1 MAKTNITAYDM
12 KEMFATLFYSYEYN
26 IIIEDKTINEKK
38 EVHIDDY
45 LRTDFYTY
53 TLDLRA
59 NWDNYDE
66 NGNGFNFPNYDEWL
80 KSRGMTS
87 TSYGQVE
94 LTGIEV
100 INSED
105 IDMGSA
111 TAKIT
116 FVMQIDKADILDKHL
131 AYLRLGIAG
140 KRYQFTNADNEKISF
155 YANIGETTYEA
166 EPFNTPLG
174 KCVIISVT
182 FGISFI
188 QDTFT
193 ANQSNI
199 EISLDGSTY
208 EHLYYNQKTDNFIFN
223 GKDNLAFNKPYAS
236 GKVNASI
243 SYLTTITY
251 WIFVLDNL
259 QLKINEY
266 IKSAVNDTETYSLG
280 VNIPVWIREYIPIFN
295 SGEYTTKAITTKMVI
310 TNYQVNIKNS
320 DFESVSLVLSR
331 YGK

>member
-12 KEMFATLFYSYEYN
+12 KEMFAELFYGYEYN
-26 IIIEDKTINEKK
+26 IVIEDKTINETK
-38 EVHIDDY
+38 EVNIGDY
-45 LRTDFYTY
+45 LRTTFYTY

-59 NWDNYDE
+59 NWDSYDE

-111 TAKIT
+111 TSKIT

-131 AYLRLGIAG
+131 SYLRLNIAG
-140 KRYQFTNADNEKISF
+140 KRYQFTNADNMKISF
-155 YANIGETTYEA
+155 YANVGETTYEA

-174 KCVIISVT
+174 KCVIINVT

-193 ANQSNI
+193 ANQSNV
-199 EISLDGSTY
+199 EISLNGSTY
-208 EHLYYNQKTDNFIFN
+208 EHLYYNQMTDSIIFD
-223 GKDNLAFNKPYAS
+223 GKNNLAINKPYAS
-236 GKVNASI
+236 GKVNSNI
-243 SYLTTITY
+243 SYSITISY

-280 VNIPVWIREYIPIFN
+280 VNIPVWIKEYIPTFN
-295 SGEYTTKAITTKMVI
+295 DGEYTLKAITTKMVVV
-310 TNYQVNIKNS
+310 NYQVNKKNS
-320 DFESVSLVLSR
+320 DFINVSLVLNR